1 VIDLSGKVAFVTG
14 AGRGIGQGCALQLAR
29 CGADLIINDR
39 PGSPDLASTAEEIR
53 ALGRRCTAI
62 EADVFSRA
70 GCEKLVQAALEA
82 ASRIDIF
89 VSNPAFSRRSAFL
102 DFPAD
107 VFEQTM
113 NGTLISGFH
122 MSQLVA
128 RHMVTRGGGGKIV
141 FMSSVQGEMPISL
154 CSAYGAAKA
163 GLNHLTRSI
172 AVELA
177 PHRINVN
184 AIEPGWI
191 DTPGEHAA
199 FSDETIAAEGKRLP
213 WGRLGLP
220 RDIGNA
226 VAFLV
231 SEEADY
237 ITGVVLPVD
246 GCFRFK
252 DCGAE
257 KIIPITEPAR

>member
-1 VIDLSGKVAFVTG
+1 MIDLSGKVALVTG

-39 PGSPDLASTAEEIR
+39 PGSPDLLSTAEEIR
-53 ALGRRCTAI
+53 SLGRKCIAL

-70 GCEKLVQAALEA
+70 GCEQLLQAALA
-82 ASRIDIF
+82 ATPRIDILI
-89 VSNPAFSRRSAFL
+89 SNPAFSRRNSFL
-102 DFPAD
+102 EYSPEM
-107 VFEQTM
+107 FERTIQ
-113 NGTLISGFH
+113 GTLISGFH

-128 RHMVTRGGGGKIV
+128 RHMVARGGGGKIV
-141 FMSSVQGEMPISL
+141 FMSSVQAEMPISL
-154 CSAYGAAKA
+154 CAPYGAAKA
-163 GLNHLTRSI
+163 GLNHMMRSI

-191 DTPGEHAA
+191 DTPGEHIA
-199 FSDETIAAEGKRLP
+199 FTDETIAAQGQRLP

-226 VAFLV
+226 AAFLV

-257 KIIPITEPAR
+257 QIIPLTEPGR